1 MRSEQGNEQ
10 EAAALMQAAVDAMV
24 ARNLPSARA
33 LIRRAVAGGN
43 LDAALIEVAMTANG
57 SGGPADW
64 PGALALLRAAAASDP
79 VAQRQLALVE
89 AMQLDPNG
97 MPRTLPQPEQLS
109 DAPDI
114 VRFPRLLSPAE
125 CAHIAGAVQDILEPS
140 HVVDPKSGKLREHP
154 IRTSDGALVGP
165 TREDLVIRAINL
177 RIAAISGTGVDQ
189 GEALSVL
196 RYRPSQQFRMH
207 HDAIGETK
215 NQRIKT
221 VLIYLNEGFVG
232 GETFFPA
239 PKLTIMPAAGDA
251 IVFVNADASGRQ
263 DATAN
268 HAGLPVSRGVKWLAT
283 RWIRARPFDVWA
295 GPEVT

>member
-1 MRSEQGNEQ
+1 MLSDQGNQ
-10 EAAALMQAAVDAMV
+10 QNSDSLIQAAVDAMV
-24 ARNLPSARA
+24 TRDLPSARA
-33 LIRRAVAGGN
+33 LLRKAVTIGN
-43 LDAALIEVAMTANG
+43 VDAALMEVAMTANG

-64 PGALALLRAAAASDP
+64 PGAVALLRAAAASDP
-79 VAQRQLALVE
+79 AAQRQLALVE
-89 AMQLDPNG
+89 ALRLSPDG
-97 MPRTLPQPEQLS
+97 TPRTLPQPERLS
-109 DAPDI
+109 DAPDV
-114 VRFPRLLSPAE
+114 VRFPRLLSPEE

-140 HVVDPKSGKLREHP
+140 HVVDPQSGKLREHP

-239 PKLTIMPAAGDA
+239 PKLTIVPAAGDA
-251 IVFVNADASGRQ
+251 IVFVNADASGRPH
-263 DATAN
+263 ATAN
-268 HAGLPVSRGVKWLAT
+268 HAGLPVTHGVKWLAT
-283 RWIRARPFDVWA
+283 RWIRARPFDLWT
-295 GPEVT
+295 GPEVA

>member
-1 MRSEQGNEQ
+1 MPSDPSDDQNSD
-10 EAAALMQAAVDAMV
+10 ALLQAAVDAMV
-24 ARNLPSARA
+24 ARDLLGARA
-33 LIRRAVAGGN
+33 LIRRAVTIGN
-43 LDAALIEVAMTANG
+43 KDAALIEVAMAANG

-64 PGALALLRAAAASDP
+64 SGALALLRKAAANDP

-89 AMQLDPNG
+89 AMQLSPAG
-97 MPRTLPQPEQLS
+97 MPTTLPRPERLS

-114 VRFPRLLSPAE
+114 LRFPRLLSPAE

-140 HVVDPKSGKLREHP
+140 HIVDPASGKLREHP

-177 RIAAISGTGVDQ
+177 RIAAISGTRVSQ

-196 RYRPSQQFRMH
+196 RYRASQQFRMH

-221 VLIYLNEGFVG
+221 VLVYLNQGFVG

-239 PKLTIMPAAGDA
+239 PKLTIVPAAGDA
-251 IVFVNADASGRQ
+251 IVFVNADASGRPY
-263 DATAN
+263 ASAK
-268 HAGLPVSRGVKWLAT
+268 HAGLPVSHGVKWLAT
-283 RWIRARPFDVWA
+283 RWIRARSFDTWS
-295 GPEVT
+295 GPEAA